1 MSEPTQAQVLD
12 ALRGIIDPDFGR
24 DIVSLGFVRDI
35 TINGG
40 RISFSIELTTPAC
53 PVKEEFR
60 QKAEAAVGAIAG
72 VREVAVH
79 MTSRV
84 QKHQRQGMPSVPG
97 VKNIIAIAS
106 GKGGVGKSTTAVNL
120 AVALA
125 VSGAKTGLLD
135 ADIYGPSIPRM
146 MGLAGRQPRVPEGE
160 KVMLPLVSHGVL
172 TMSIGYLIREEDA
185 MIWRGPMVAGAISQ
199 LLSDV
204 RWGELDYLIVDLPP
218 GTGDAQLTLVQRAP
232 VTAAV
237 IVTTPQDIALLDARR
252 GIAMFKKVQV
262 PVLGLVENMSA
273 FVCPHCGESS
283 HIFDRDGAA
292 RLGKEY
298 GVEVLA
304 QLPLDMQIR
313 ADADSGTPIVAAR
326 PESEPAAAYRAL
338 AGEVA
343 RRISTLPRQKPID
356 IPVQV
361 QSG

>member
-1 MSEPTQAQVLD
+1 MSTPTQEQVLE
-12 ALRGIIDPDFGR
+12 ALRSIIDPDFGR

-35 TINGG
+35 SMDGS
-40 RISFSIELTTPAC
+40 RVSFTIELTTPAC

-60 QKAEAAVGAIAG
+60 KQAVAAVGALPG
-72 VREVAVH
+72 VSDVTVN

-84 QKHQRQGMPSVPG
+84 QGHQRQGVQSIPG

-125 VSGAKTGLLD
+125 ASGAKTGLLD

-146 MGLAGRQPRVPEGE
+146 MGLAGRKPRVLE
-160 KVMLPLVSHGVL
+160 KSMLPLVNHGVV

-185 MIWRGPMVAGAISQ
+185 MIWRGPMVAGALSQ

-237 IVTTPQDIALLDARR
+237 IVTTPQDIALLDAKR
-252 GIAMFKKVQV
+252 GIAMFEKVQV
-262 PVLGLVENMSA
+262 PVLGLVENMSV

-283 HIFDRDGAA
+283 HIFDTGGAA
-292 RLGKEY
+292 RLGREHDT
-298 GVEVLA
+298 EVLA
-304 QLPLDMQIR
+304 HLPLDMQIR
-313 ADADSGTPIVAAR
+313 ADADSGTPIVAGR
-326 PESEPAAAYRAL
+326 PESEQAAAYRAL
-338 AGEVA
+338 ASEVA